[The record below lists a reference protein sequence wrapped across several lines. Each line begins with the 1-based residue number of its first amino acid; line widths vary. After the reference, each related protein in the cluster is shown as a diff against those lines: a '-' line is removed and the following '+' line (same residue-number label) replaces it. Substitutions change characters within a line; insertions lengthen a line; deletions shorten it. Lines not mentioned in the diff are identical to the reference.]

1 MSVFGRP
8 GRFPLVT
15 NSTALENRTDPPALG
30 PSARIPTGAFHT
42 FLLSSLAPVIPQTG
56 LVLNSPPI
64 APSTCSY
71 PYTFFKPFP
80 SAPPQIDP
88 THLPIPTPFRRSLA
102 SVNITTTTATSPAAF
117 RSSCRQDSVHPYHLI
132 PTCLIPNV
140 RGTRRL

>member
-56 LVLNSPPI
+56 LVLNSPPSHPQP
-64 APSTCSY
+64 APILI
-71 PYTFFKPFP
+71 PF
-80 SAPPQIDP
+80 SSRFQV
-88 THLPIPTPFRRSLA
+88 HLPKSIPPTYQYRLL
-102 SVNITTTTATSPAAF
+102 SVA
-117 RSSCRQDSVHPYHLI
+117 H
-132 PTCLIPNV
+132 
-140 RGTRRL
+140 